1 MTDKESSTPREP
13 DACGPASAGTGSHAE
28 PPAPIGI
35 EAAPSGREASEASPA
50 IERTREAAEN
60 TSAIRSPWWSL
71 PVLALVAAVF
81 FYSVRPSER
90 DQQFEIDEA
99 EWLTISIQSWQQL
112 TGDTSPLAGL
122 PAEKLP
128 LPENANL
135 WKLGIH
141 QSTFGFMN
149 PMLPKYLFGAL
160 AKAGGHEQYSALVYP
175 RFGSERPIGKERAK
189 QMVVPPRRG
198 ARMLVLGLWS
208 LTAALLAFC
217 LRPVAGWPGAL
228 AGLALFCASPNVQ
241 DAATRVRTDVFPLCF
256 GLLAL
261 CLAQRKSQHIAQ
273 GRLWSALGLGLCA
286 GLAVGSKLNGALVA
300 FCVGAYALLTWLR
313 VPGNARTPFARG
325 PLRTW
330 LLAGGLCCALFML
343 FSPHL
348 WPAPM
353 EGLRDLSESWEG
365 DIEHQKDR
373 YGERLGRA
381 DDLAGHLRLGLIG
394 ALGEDEPLR
403 ALTGAPLGAGA
414 MLIGIGAL
422 LLALT
427 GRIQTPSRTALTLLL
442 AYLLIMAVGTTL
454 WLPFGRRSFFLP
466 YGLLAAMLE
475 GAAFGLAWRFAQQ
488 RLQRSRKLTAQ

>member
-1 MTDKESSTPREP
+1 MTDKESPTPREP
-13 DACGPASAGTGSHAE
+13 DAGAPASAGTGSHAE
-28 PPAPIGI
+28 PRDPVGVDDAPR
-35 EAAPSGREASEASPA
+35 GREHSEALPA
-50 IERTREAAEN
+50 LEPTREAEEIA
-60 TSAIRSPWWSL
+60 SAVRSPWWSL

-81 FYSVRPSER
+81 FHSVRPSER
-90 DQQFEIDEA
+90 EQQFEIDEA
-99 EWLTISIQSWQQL
+99 EWLTISIQSWRQL
-112 TGDTSPLAGL
+112 TGDISPLAGL

-128 LPENANL
+128 LPEDANL

-149 PMLPKYLFGAL
+149 PMLPKFLFGAL
-160 AKAGGHEQYSALVYP
+160 ASAGGHDQYSALVYP

-189 QMVVPPRRG
+189 QMVVPPRRS
-198 ARMLVLGLWS
+198 ARLLVLGLWS
-208 LTAALLAFC
+208 LTAALLALC

-228 AGLALFCASPNVQ
+228 VGLVLFCASPNVQ
-241 DAATRVRTDVFPLCF
+241 DAATRVRTDVFPLCL

-261 CLAQRKSQHIAQ
+261 YWAQRMSQHIAR
-273 GRLWSALGLGLCA
+273 GRVWSALGLGLCA

-300 FCVGAYALLTWLR
+300 FCVGAYALLSWLCVSR
-313 VPGNARTPFARG
+313 NARTPFVRG

-348 WPAPM
+348 WPAPI
-353 EGLRDLSESWEG
+353 EGLRDLSASWEG

-381 DDLAGHLRLGLIG
+381 DDLAGHIKLGLTG

-414 MLIGIGAL
+414 MLIGMVGL

-427 GRIQTPSRTALTLLL
+427 GRIPTPSRTALALLL

-475 GAAFGLAWRFAQQ
+475 GAAFGLVWHFARQ
-488 RLQRSRKLTAQ
+488 RLQRSRKLAAQ